1 MGSCVHAPKRT
12 QEDNQG
18 GTALGKPDRVE
29 HLGETQIPYS
39 VFLDYLLSLGETKYK
54 SGTWNLVKHNCNS
67 FTDEVS
73 QFICGSGVPKY
84 ILDLPDQILNTP
96 IEEEIR
102 PVLDQLCVKKTGGI
116 FLGTAR
122 SSATSNYTSL
132 KVNREL
138 SPEFEELQAQID
150 ALRADQRS
158 LEERRNATNIK
169 EVKKE
174 KKKKSKDKE
183 HKEGKTE
190 KKHKKR
196 GSLGECLEES
206 SKEEKKKEK
215 KNKLHLDR
223 SRSAGG
229 LGENNHLTPPQSNE
243 EPLIQLH
250 SPNREAAEA
259 PTNQKL

>member
-84 ILDLPDQILNTP
+84 ILDLPDQILNT
-96 IEEEIR
+96 
-102 PVLDQLCVKKTGGI
+102 
-116 FLGTAR
+116 
-122 SSATSNYTSL
+122 
-132 KVNREL
+132 
-138 SPEFEELQAQID
+138 
-150 ALRADQRS
+150 ADQRS

-183 HKEGKTE
+183 HKEGK
-190 KKHKKR
+190 
-196 GSLGECLEES
+196 
-206 SKEEKKKEK
+206 
-215 KNKLHLDR
+215 
-223 SRSAGG
+223 
-229 LGENNHLTPPQSNE
+229 
-243 EPLIQLH
+243 
-250 SPNREAAEA
+250 
-259 PTNQKL
+259 